1 VQAGSRLRVTRF
13 LFPLD
18 REFATTFGAPRG
30 VPSRALHNL
39 PCRYSRTQF
48 AETPGASP
56 CLQSSCSA
64 PLSLEQTSTA
74 SQNGFPRAHVCSR
87 LCSNSYAES
96 MVDMGAKKS
105 RPDGG
110 WRELADTLGVLFR
123 RPNPEPRTGPKPRQ
137 ALLQQAANVLRE
149 HDFQTGASF
158 ILIGLNRAALFG

>member
-1 VQAGSRLRVTRF
+1 MFGSSL
-13 LFPLD
+13 
-18 REFATTFGAPRG
+18 
-30 VPSRALHNL
+30 
-39 PCRYSRTQF
+39 
-48 AETPGASP
+48 PGADINRESKWFSSGSCVQSP
-56 CLQSSCSA
+56 VQQQLRGKHA
-64 PLSLEQTSTA
+64 W
-74 SQNGFPRAHVCSR
+74 H
-87 LCSNSYAES
+87 
-96 MVDMGAKKS
+96 DAKKS